1 MTLDPSALPPLDHTA
16 PGTPL
21 RILSTKFDG
30 SPHYEYWG
38 RLIDQHAGVIR
49 VITDAGTPTRSYR
62 GEGLM
67 RSRMTQLFFTDRWYN
82 VFHNY
87 EPVGRLGMHWYA
99 NVGTP
104 ARIEGDT
111 LHWVDLDLDL
121 MHTQVRGLFV
131 DDEDEFAEHQVLM
144 SYPPEVVSRVLE
156 ARDELLEAAWS
167 GSFPFDR
174 ASHLPR

>member
-1 MTLDPSALPPLDHTA
+1 VVDDSSSQSPDFGRAGDLI
-16 PGTPL
+16 
-21 RILSTKFDG
+21 RILSTKYDG
-30 SPHYEYWG
+30 SLHNDYTG
-38 RLIDQHAGVIR
+38 RILDRAGGLVR
-49 VITDAGTPTRSYR
+49 VFVAEGTPWVGYR
-62 GEGLM
+62 GRGAV
-67 RSRMTQLFFTDRWYN
+67 RAPMTQLFFLDRWYN
-82 VFHNY
+82 LFHNHR
-87 EPVGRLGMHWYA
+87 PVGARNMLTYA

-104 ARIEGDT
+104 ATIEGDT
-111 LHWVDLDLDL
+111 LRWIDLDVDVIQTAEHGIL
-121 MHTQVRGLFV
+121 V